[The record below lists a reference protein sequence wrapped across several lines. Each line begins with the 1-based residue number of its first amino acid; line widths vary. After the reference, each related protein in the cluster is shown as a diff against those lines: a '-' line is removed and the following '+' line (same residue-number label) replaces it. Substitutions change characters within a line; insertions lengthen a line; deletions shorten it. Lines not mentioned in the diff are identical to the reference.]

1 MTAFTLDMAGP
12 FQPGTGATDLGGP
25 NVGGHQPPH
34 WYEQYGMD
42 FGAPEGTLVRAAF
55 DAHVTRYNPHDPA
68 ADTPKVYGAQIFMRA
83 PNDMMGGYY
92 THIADVPAGLTV
104 GSSVARGDPLGT
116 VCRSGPTTTH
126 LHWALVEIIGGAP
139 GGQYQ
144 GTNLHQF
151 FLGITGT
158 DTVTS
163 VTFPQDGSPPMPG
176 GGAGH
181 PRAFLLAGVGGIQ
194 EALTALGYDP
204 GPIDGIDGPR
214 TRAAV
219 SAFQRDQGLAE
230 DGQWGEHTHAAM
242 VAALRAKGFPV
253 DGD

>member
-1 MTAFTLDMAGP
+1 
-12 FQPGTGATDLGGP
+12 
-25 NVGGHQPPH
+25 
-34 WYEQYGMD
+34 
-42 FGAPEGTLVRAAF
+42 
-55 DAHVTRYNPHDPA
+55 
-68 ADTPKVYGAQIFMRA
+68 
-83 PNDMMGGYY
+83 
-92 THIADVPAGLTV
+92 
-104 GSSVARGDPLGT
+104 
-116 VCRSGPTTTH
+116 
-126 LHWALVEIIGGAP
+126 
-139 GGQYQ
+139 
-144 GTNLHQF
+144 
-151 FLGITGT
+151 
-158 DTVTS
+158 
-163 VTFPQDGSPPMPG
+163 MPG